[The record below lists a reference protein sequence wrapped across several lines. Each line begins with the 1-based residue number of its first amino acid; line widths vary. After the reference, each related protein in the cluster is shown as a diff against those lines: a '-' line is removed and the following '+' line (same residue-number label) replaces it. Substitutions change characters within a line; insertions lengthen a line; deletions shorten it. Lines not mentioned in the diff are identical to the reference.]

1 VADLEES
8 SGFRSSFNFVPER
21 YPLDLVLIED
31 LRGRG
36 FEIGVHGLR
45 HDGKLFSSRSEFMR
59 RAERINGYLQELD
72 AVGFR
77 SPLTMRNPE
86 WMQALQ
92 IEYDL
97 SFFDT
102 DPYEPMP
109 GGTMSIWPFIL
120 GRFVE
125 LPYTLAQD
133 CTLTVVLGETTPRL
147 WLQKVDFIERYCG
160 MVLVNTHPDYLSDP
174 LTWKIY
180 SDFLQAMRRRG
191 GYWHALPRDVARWW
205 RARTD
210 DRGDAMDS
218 RLVWAEVE
226 LDEEGTGLKLG
237 GET

>member
-1 VADLEES
+1 
-8 SGFRSSFNFVPER
+8 
-21 YPLDLVLIED
+21 
-31 LRGRG
+31 
-36 FEIGVHGLR
+36 
-45 HDGKLFSSRSEFMR
+45 
-59 RAERINGYLQELD
+59 
-72 AVGFR
+72 
-77 SPLTMRNPE
+77 
-86 WMQALQ
+86 
-92 IEYDL
+92 
-97 SFFDT
+97 
-102 DPYEPMP
+102 MP